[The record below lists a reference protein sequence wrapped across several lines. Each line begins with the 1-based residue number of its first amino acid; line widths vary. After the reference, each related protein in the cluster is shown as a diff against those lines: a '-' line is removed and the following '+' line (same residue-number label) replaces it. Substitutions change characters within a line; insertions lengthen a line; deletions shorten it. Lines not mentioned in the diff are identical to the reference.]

1 MIASAVGGIPEII
14 TGEFARFLVP
24 PGDVPALKAKLG
36 EVLAW
41 RERESDLSEAC
52 TDHVDRNFSMH
63 AMVDVVE
70 VRLADALR

>member
-1 MIASAVGGIPEII
+1 MEVTE
-14 TGEFARFLVP
+14 ELARFLVP

-41 RERESDLSEAC
+41 LERESDLSEAC
-52 TDHVDRNFSMH
+52 TDHVARNFSKR